1 MYNVRDMDWMFKSMS
16 MCKRDNNG
24 IVKSDFATSRLAFRA
39 LIPIVS
45 AKEIPI
51 SCYQLFFQMD

>member
-1 MYNVRDMDWMFKSMS
+1 MFKSMS
-16 MCKRDNNG
+16 MCKKDNNG
-24 IVKSDFATSRLAFRA
+24 IVKSDFTTSCLAFTS

-51 SCYQLFFQMD
+51 SCYQLFVQMD